1 METRVGVDGRM
12 WPPLEALSQL
22 LRGEAPPGPVVLL
35 YGETRLL
42 RLGLELCFR
51 LLARGE
57 PVVLVDGGNSFDP
70 YLLTRLAQEVE
81 LDPRA
86 LLERIHVSRTFTCH
100 QLQAL
105 ILDAVEPAL
114 TRVHGRALV
123 CSGLLETLYD
133 EDVPTPEVWRIF
145 RRIEARLQELAR
157 RGHAVLLLCPWP
169 PAGVRGRDGFI
180 PALADQADYVLR
192 VAQGQLTLE
201 KPPGQCWPLPEGGWP
216 LTLGPAFRPWQTQPL
231 SPDRPFRMRRAM
243 LESAAASSLPV
254 RSGVSR
260 DRGASGSRGRAPE
273 PPQPKRR
280 WPDTRGHRGGPGR
293 GA

>member
-1 METRVGVDGRM
+1 MDDPGVEVGARR
-12 WPPLEALSQL
+12 WPSLEALSQL
-22 LRGEAPPGPVVLL
+22 LRGKLPPAPVVLL
-35 YGETRLL
+35 YGETRVL

-57 PVVLVDGGNSFDP
+57 PVVFVDGGNSFDP
-70 YLLTRLAQEVE
+70 YLLTRLAQEVG

-86 LLERIHVSRTFTCH
+86 LLDHIHVSRTFTCH

-180 PALADQADYVLR
+180 PALADQANYVLR

-201 KPPGQCWPLPEGGWP
+201 KPAGECWPLPEGGGP

-231 SPDRPFRMRRAM
+231 SPDRPFRMRRAL
-243 LESAAASSLPV
+243 LEDVSASSVPRR
-254 RSGVSR
+254 RSSV
-260 DRGASGSRGRAPE
+260 SRGRAPE

-280 WPDTRGHRGGPGR
+280 SPDSRGHRRGLGR
-293 GA
+293 GT